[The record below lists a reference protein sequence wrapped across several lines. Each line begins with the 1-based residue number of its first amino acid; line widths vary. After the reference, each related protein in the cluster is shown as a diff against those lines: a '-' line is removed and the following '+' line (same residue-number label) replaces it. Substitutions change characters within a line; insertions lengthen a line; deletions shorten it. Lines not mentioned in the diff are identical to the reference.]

1 MYAFYADHFVL
12 PLPETHRFPM
22 SKYSLL
28 RARLLEQGILEP
40 QVLHEAPAANDEQL
54 LRVHTVD
61 YLERVK
67 QGGLTKQ
74 ETRRIGFP
82 WSLEMVERSRR
93 STGATIAA
101 AHAALTTRIGINL
114 AGGTHHSFAD
124 CGEGYCVFNDV
135 ACASRDLQQTVGI
148 AQVLVIDCDV
158 HQGNGTAAIFADDP
172 SVFTFSIHGAKNFPL
187 VGLWILPCLLVA
199 LVLFAIG
206 LPAGFMV
213 GLSERGLALFL
224 VMLNGLSGADPWFSA
239 LSAPALPAPGLAAI
253 VIAAIGALWL
263 LAPRGWPMRPL
274 GAVLLLPLLWPAGRG
289 PGPGEFELTV
299 PDLGDGQAVIV
310 RTAGGVMLY
319 GAGPGDGAERSLVSG
334 TIAPLVRTTLL
345 NDPHAT
351 SLRGCS
357 K

>member
-187 VGLWILPCLLVA
+187 KKTISDIDIPLDDNTEDDEYLQKLDAGLEQVFARCEPEFVFYVA
-199 LVLFAIG
+199 
-206 LPAGFMV
+206 
-213 GLSERGLALFL
+213 
-224 VMLNGLSGADPWFSA
+224 GADPYHEDRFGRMKLSKDGLRKRDQLV
-239 LSAPALPAPGLAAI
+239 LSACASRNLP
-253 VIAAIGALWL
+253 V
-263 LAPRGWPMRPL
+263 
-274 GAVLLLPLLWPAGRG
+274 
-289 PGPGEFELTV
+289 TV
-299 PDLGDGQAVIV
+299 VM
-310 RTAGGVMLY
+310 AGGYAPNVEDIVDIH
-319 GAGPGDGAERSLVSG
+319 AA
-334 TIAPLVRTTLL
+334 TIATAVEFAGAP
-345 NDPHAT
+345 
-351 SLRGCS
+351 

>member
-40 QVLHEAPAANDEQL
+40 QVLHEAPAANDEQI

-101 AHAALTTRIGINL
+101 AQAALTTGVGINL

-135 ACASRDLQQTVGI
+135 ACASRDLQRTVGLG
-148 AQVLVIDCDV
+148 QVLVIDCDV
-158 HQGNGTAAIFADDP
+158 HQGNGTAAIFEDDP

-187 VGLWILPCLLVA
+187 KKTISDLDVPLDDDTEDDEYLQRLAAGLEQAFARCEPEFVFYVA
-199 LVLFAIG
+199 
-206 LPAGFMV
+206 
-213 GLSERGLALFL
+213 
-224 VMLNGLSGADPWFSA
+224 GADPYFNDRFGRMK
-239 LSAPALPAPGLAAI
+239 LSKPGLKQ
-253 VIAAIGALWL
+253 
-263 LAPRGWPMRPL
+263 RD
-274 GAVLLLPLLWPAGRG
+274 
-289 PGPGEFELTV
+289 ELVFRHCAERNVPTTV
-299 PDLGDGQAVIV
+299 VM
-310 RTAGGVMLY
+310 AGGYAPDVNDIVDIH
-319 GAGPGDGAERSLVSG
+319 AT
-334 TIAPLVRTTLL
+334 TIACAVERMLVRG
-345 NDPHAT
+345 DQRVAEPQE
-351 SLRGCS
+351 
-357 K
+357 

>member
-40 QVLHEAPAANDEQL
+40 QVLHEAPAASDEQL
-54 LRVHTVD
+54 LRVHTAE
-61 YLERVK
+61 YLKRVK

-101 AHAALTTRIGINL
+101 AHAALTTRVGINL

-135 ACASRDLQQTVGI
+135 ACASRDLQQTVGLG
-148 AQVLVIDCDV
+148 QVLVIDVDV
-158 HQGNGTAAIFADDP
+158 HQGNGTAAIFEKDP

-187 VGLWILPCLLVA
+187 KKTISDLDVPLDDNTEDDEYLQRLTAGLEQAFARCEPEFVFYVA
-199 LVLFAIG
+199 
-206 LPAGFMV
+206 
-213 GLSERGLALFL
+213 
-224 VMLNGLSGADPWFSA
+224 GADPYHEDRFGRMKLSKDGLRKRDQLV
-239 LSAPALPAPGLAAI
+239 LSACASRNLP
-253 VIAAIGALWL
+253 V
-263 LAPRGWPMRPL
+263 
-274 GAVLLLPLLWPAGRG
+274 
-289 PGPGEFELTV
+289 TV
-299 PDLGDGQAVIV
+299 VM
-310 RTAGGVMLY
+310 AGGYAPNVEDIVDIH
-319 GAGPGDGAERSLVSG
+319 AA
-334 TIAPLVRTTLL
+334 TIATAVEFAGAP
-345 NDPHAT
+345 
-351 SLRGCS
+351 

>member
-67 QGGLTKQ
+67 QGELTKQ

-135 ACASRDLQQTVGI
+135 ACASRDLQKTTGI
-148 AQVLVIDCDV
+148 GQVLVIDCDV
-158 HQGNGTAAIFADDP
+158 HQGNGTAAIFENDP

-187 VGLWILPCLLVA
+187 KKTISDLDVPLEDDTEDDAYLQLLDHALAECFRRCSPDFVFYVA
-199 LVLFAIG
+199 
-206 LPAGFMV
+206 
-213 GLSERGLALFL
+213 
-224 VMLNGLSGADPWFSA
+224 GADPYHEDRFGRMK
-239 LSAPALPAPGLAAI
+239 LSKDGLRKRDQLVLSVCASRNLP
-253 VIAAIGALWL
+253 V
-263 LAPRGWPMRPL
+263 
-274 GAVLLLPLLWPAGRG
+274 
-289 PGPGEFELTV
+289 TV
-299 PDLGDGQAVIV
+299 VM
-310 RTAGGVMLY
+310 AGGYAPNVEDIVDIH
-319 GAGPGDGAERSLVSG
+319 AA
-334 TIAPLVRTTLL
+334 TIATAVEFAGAP
-345 NDPHAT
+345 
-351 SLRGCS
+351 

>member
-67 QGGLTKQ
+67 QGELTKQ

-101 AHAALTTRIGINL
+101 AHAALTTRVGINL

-135 ACASRDLQQTVGI
+135 ACASRDLQNTAGI
-148 AQVLVIDCDV
+148 GQVLVIDCDV

-187 VGLWILPCLLVA
+187 KKTISDLDIPLDDNTEDDEYLQKLDAGLEQVFARCEPKFVFYVA
-199 LVLFAIG
+199 
-206 LPAGFMV
+206 
-213 GLSERGLALFL
+213 
-224 VMLNGLSGADPWFSA
+224 GADPYHEDRFGRMK
-239 LSAPALPAPGLAAI
+239 LSKDGLRKRDQLVLSVCASRNLP
-253 VIAAIGALWL
+253 V
-263 LAPRGWPMRPL
+263 
-274 GAVLLLPLLWPAGRG
+274 
-289 PGPGEFELTV
+289 TV
-299 PDLGDGQAVIV
+299 VM
-310 RTAGGVMLY
+310 AGGYAPNVEDIVDIH
-319 GAGPGDGAERSLVSG
+319 AA
-334 TIAPLVRTTLL
+334 TIATAVEFAGAP
-345 NDPHAT
+345 
-351 SLRGCS
+351 